1 MAYTMYTMYR
11 RPSKK
16 KEITMRVITYTAM
29 VLSVLAIVSV
39 LVFLI
44 LGYRIDTN
52 NGKIEQSGLIQ
63 YDSNP
68 SGATVSVD
76 GKEIGSRT
84 TTQGTV
90 LAGVHTFTMQKSG
103 YQLWQKTVDV
113 KAGTLKWLNYARLV
127 PTNIKAQS
135 VASYPTLSG
144 SLSTIDGST
153 MIVQQSVSVPT
164 FQIIDLTSDT
174 IKSTDFIIPASSY
187 SEATTPGMVHTF
199 TLNQWDTGGRYVLIQ
214 HTYGDKSEWLVI
226 DTKDPTATKNV
237 TSLFDLSLTQVVFAG
252 TSGNILYALSGT
264 DLRQIDLSAGT
275 ISRTLISNVNSFSL
289 YQTNVISYVG
299 TDPSDAKKTVVGLYK
314 EGDNAPHILRS
325 VTTANDPLH
334 IATAH
339 YYNKDYVV
347 ISQGKHVDITSG
359 SYPSSSSSDISSLR
373 QFAGFDFTGNVD
385 SVSFSPKADYL
396 LVQSGAQFESYDIEY
411 QQASDY
417 MLTTDTNVTVP
428 AIKWLDDDH
437 TYTDYNGSLVMRE
450 FDGGNASTLNQ
461 SSPAQG
467 VALSQNGKFIYSI
480 GKTATGYQLQRVR
493 MML

>member
-153 MIVQQSVSVPT
+153 MIVQQSISVPT
-164 FQIIDLTSDT
+164 FQIVDLTSDT
-174 IKSTDFIIPASSY
+174 IKSTDFTIPVLSY

-199 TLNQWDTGGRYVLIQ
+199 TLNQWDTGGRYVLI
-214 HTYGDKSEWLVI
+214 
-226 DTKDPTATKNV
+226 
-237 TSLFDLSLTQVVFAG
+237 
-252 TSGNILYALSGT
+252 
-264 DLRQIDLSAGT
+264 
-275 ISRTLISNVNSFSL
+275 
-289 YQTNVISYVG
+289 
-299 TDPSDAKKTVVGLYK
+299 
-314 EGDNAPHILRS
+314 
-325 VTTANDPLH
+325 
-334 IATAH
+334 
-339 YYNKDYVV
+339 
-347 ISQGKHVDITSG
+347 
-359 SYPSSSSSDISSLR
+359 
-373 QFAGFDFTGNVD
+373 
-385 SVSFSPKADYL
+385 
-396 LVQSGAQFESYDIEY
+396 
-411 QQASDY
+411 
-417 MLTTDTNVTVP
+417 
-428 AIKWLDDDH
+428 
-437 TYTDYNGSLVMRE
+437 
-450 FDGGNASTLNQ
+450 
-461 SSPAQG
+461 
-467 VALSQNGKFIYSI
+467 
-480 GKTATGYQLQRVR
+480 
-493 MML
+493 